1 MISFII
7 FSNIL
12 GMNPMINLH
21 HLKFFCDA
29 VVCNSVSEAAKIN
42 YVTQST
48 VSQAIIKLEKVL
60 DTELV
65 VHSRQKFQVT
75 DEGRILFEQAR
86 HIFKT
91 VQDIRDK
98 INLNKEAPT
107 GDLKFV
113 TTHGLGMSFV
123 APSYRKMQENLPGV
137 NMSFRLGGLT
147 FIRNSLRQ
155 GSAEFAIVVYDSNF
169 SQFNKQQLK
178 KGFFR
183 LYQHKK
189 APHHLIENG
198 IVVDDFEGMYVN
210 DLREYLV
217 QSDKAT
223 LKISTEA
230 SGWDLVARFV
240 EMNIGIG
247 FFPEFLVD
255 SRYPTIKPHPLKIP
269 PFEYEICAIYNKG
282 EKLSRAAGAFLDQFA
297 LGSDT

>member
-1 MISFII
+1 
-7 FSNIL
+7 
-12 GMNPMINLH
+12 MINLH

-29 VVCNSVSEAAKIN
+29 VVCKSVSEAAKMN

-60 DTELV
+60 GTGLV

-75 DEGRILFEQAR
+75 EEGQILFDQAR

-98 INLNKEAPT
+98 INLNKEAPS

-113 TTHGLGMSFV
+113 STHSLGMSFV
-123 APSYRKMQENLPGV
+123 APSYRKMRENLPGV
-137 NMSFRLGGLT
+137 NLNFRLGGLN

-155 GSAEFAIVVYDSNF
+155 GAAEFAIVVYDQNF
-169 SQFNKQQLK
+169 SQFSKHQLK
-178 KGFFR
+178 KGTFR

-198 IVVDDFEGMYVN
+198 ILVDDLEGMYVN
-210 DLREYLV
+210 DLREYFT
-217 QSDKAT
+217 QSDRVH
-223 LKISTEA
+223 LKISKDV
-230 SGWDLVARFV
+230 SGWDFVARFV

-247 FFPEFLVD
+247 FLPDYVVD
-255 SRYPTIKPHPLKIP
+255 SDRFPTIKPHPLKIP
-269 PFEYEICAIYNKG
+269 PFEYEICAIHNKG
-282 EKLSRAAGAFLDQFA
+282 EKMSRAAVAFLDQFA
-297 LGSDT
+297 LETV